1 MVKARAAATAVFLIA
16 FLALLAPAAL
26 AADGKSE
33 GTLTVNGKTAKLAY
47 AYAWAEPGFFDKK
60 KEDVHVILSDVPLP
74 PKALEDTFERIHM
87 ADAGT
92 LHAMEVI
99 FSADAKVISTSF
111 RDKAFKA
118 SPSGVSSDDVFEQK
132 TFDGKTVA
140 GRFRSTKPH
149 EFFGDVYSFDV
160 TFDAPVARKAKP
172 APPAG
177 AGKK

>member
-1 MVKARAAATAVFLIA
+1 VKARAAASIA
-16 FLALLAPAAL
+16 FLAALPAFVAPEGL
-26 AADGKSE
+26 AADARAE

-47 AYAWAEPGFFDKK
+47 AYAWVEPGFFDKK

-87 ADAGT
+87 ADEGR

-99 FSADAKVISTSF
+99 FSADGKVISTSF

-132 TFDGKTVA
+132 TFDGKSVA

-172 APPAG
+172 VPPAG